1 MFCKNCGNQ
10 IPDGVAF
17 CAACGTPVAAAPAAA
32 APVYAAPAA
41 PVAPAAPASDKSKL
55 IKLIALGAAVV
66 VFLVLI
72 LSLLGGGS
80 PKSVA
85 KKYVQA
91 ELDGDM
97 KAGFSVMAGKM
108 QKCYEKEIMSEYK
121 DEMFEM
127 MEEQCEEMDIKAN
140 IKNFNQYYKA
150 SKKVTKA
157 EMTEEFGKGYKV
169 KIKIREVDDLR
180 SSEIEAIQEMYD
192 SEMYEDY
199 IDANKIK
206 KGKKVTVAV
215 IIEGKESDDTEEIEV
230 YVVKYKG
237 KWKVVNG

>member
-10 IPDGVAF
+10 VPDGVAF
-17 CAACGTPVAAAPAAA
+17 CAACGTPVVAAPAAA

-41 PVAPAAPASDKSKL
+41 APAAPLGDKSKL
-55 IKLIALGAAVV
+55 VKLVAIIAAVAV
-66 VFLVLI
+66 VLGLFI
-72 LSLLGGGS
+72 ALLGGGS

-85 KKYVQA
+85 KKYVKA
-91 ELDGDM
+91 ELEGDM
-97 KAGFSVMAGKM
+97 KAAFSVMAGKM
-108 QKCYEKEIMSEYK
+108 QKCYEKELMDEYK

-127 MEEQCEEMDIKAN
+127 MEEQCDELDIKAN

-150 SKKVTKA
+150 VKKVTKA
-157 EMTEEFGKGYKV
+157 EMNEEFGKGYKV
-169 KIKIREVDDLR
+169 KIKIRSVDDLR
-180 SSEIEAIQEMYD
+180 SSEIEAIQEVYD
-192 SEMYEDY
+192 NEMYEDY
-199 IDANKIK
+199 INADKIK

-215 IIEGKESDDTEEIEV
+215 IIEGKESDDTDEIEV

>member
-10 IPDGVAF
+10 VPDGVAF
-17 CAACGTPVAAAPAAA
+17 CAACGTPVAAAPAP
-32 APVYAAPAA
+32 APVYAAPE
-41 PVAPAAPASDKSKL
+41 VPAAPQSDKSKL
-55 IKLIALGAAVV
+55 IKLVAIIAAVAV
-66 VFLVLI
+66 VLGLFI
-72 LSLLGGGS
+72 ALLGGGS

-85 KKYVQA
+85 KKYVEA
-91 ELDGDM
+91 ELEGDM
-97 KAGFSVMAGKM
+97 KAAFSVMAGKM
-108 QKCYEKEIMSEYK
+108 QKCYEKEFMSEYK

-127 MEEQCEEMDIKAN
+127 MEEQCEELDIKAN

-150 SKKVTKA
+150 AKKVTKA
-157 EMTEEFGKGYKV
+157 EMNEEYGKGYKV

-180 SSEIEAIQEMYD
+180 SSEIEAIQDMYD
-192 SEMYEDY
+192 NEMYEDY

-230 YVVKYKG
+230 CVVKYKG
-237 KWKVVNG
+237 KWKVIEG